1 MAKRRYANQPVNGGV
16 RKRRNSAPTSDGTR
30 IKYNAMQKTFP
41 TVISGYTGEIRPY
54 VPGLTSPLAQ
64 TVGPELVSYY
74 STGKF
79 LPGTS
84 ARWEPSVSFTTTGR
98 VFVGFT
104 DNPEVATSISS
115 LFGAAIS
122 AGTGAAWADYA
133 NAVKSL
139 GSVQSWPVWQETEV
153 STPMNLRRK
162 MFDVN
167 ENLVV
172 SPDTYDRSMQV
183 LMCIAVEGLPAGS
196 SSPGG
201 FWFHDHVQVEG
212 LHGTLT

>member
-1 MAKRRYANQPVNGGV
+1 MVKRQYANQPVNGGV

-30 IKYNAMQKTFP
+30 IKYNAMQKVLP
-41 TVISGYTGEIRPY
+41 NVSSGYTGEIRLY
-54 VPGLTSPLAQ
+54 VPGLASPLAQ

-104 DNPEVATSISS
+104 DNPEVATTIAS
-115 LFGAAIS
+115 LLGTAVSTGTAI
-122 AGTGAAWADYA
+122 AWGDYVA
-133 NAVKSL
+133 AVKGL

-153 STPMNLRRK
+153 AVPSNLRRK

-172 SPDTYDRSMQV
+172 GPDILDRSMQT
-183 LMCIAVEGLPAGS
+183 LMCVAIEGLPTGVGN
-196 SSPGG
+196 PGG
-201 FWFHDHVQVEG
+201 FWFHDNVQVEG
-212 LHGTLT
+212 LHGALT

>member
-30 IKYNAMQKTFP
+30 IKYNAMQMTFAP
-41 TVISGYTGEIRPY
+41 VTSGYTGEIRPY

-79 LPGTS
+79 LPGSS

-104 DNPEVATSISS
+104 DNPEVAYSISV
-115 LFGAAIS
+115 LFGNAIA
-122 AGTGAAWADYA
+122 AGTAAAWANYI

-153 STPMNLRRK
+153 TVPTNLRRK

-167 ENLVV
+167 ETVTG
-172 SPDTYDRSMQV
+172 SPDVYDRSMQTM
-183 LMCIAVEGLPAGS
+183 MCIAIEGLPGGS
-196 SSPGG
+196 GSPGG

-212 LHGTLT
+212 LHGSLT

>member
-1 MAKRRYANQPVNGGV
+1 MAKRQYANQPVNGGV

-30 IKYNAMQKTFP
+30 IKYNAVQQAFP
-41 TVISGYTGEIRPY
+41 TVTSGYTGEIRSY
-54 VPGLTSPLAQ
+54 VPGLKPPLAQ

-104 DNPEVATSISS
+104 DNPEVATSIAT
-115 LFGAAIS
+115 LFGTALT
-122 AGTGAAWADYA
+122 AGTAAAWGDYA
-133 NAVKSL
+133 NAVKGL
-139 GSVQSWPVWQETEV
+139 GSLQSWPVWQETEV
-153 STPMNLRRK
+153 SVPSNLRRK

-167 ENLVV
+167 ETLTIG
-172 SPDTYDRSMQV
+172 PDVLDRSMQT
-183 LMCIAVEGLPAGS
+183 LMAVAIEGLPGGVGN
-196 SSPGG
+196 PGG
-201 FWFHDHVQVEG
+201 FWFHDNVQVEG